1 MSFFFAGGMNVLP
14 EAANPEVYLAFCLC
28 RSRINNEFFTL
39 TSCQSSELL
48 RAIILVNKSNI
59 GHPC

>member
-28 RSRINNEFFTL
+28 RSRINNDFFYVNV
-39 TSCQSSELL
+39 LL
-48 RAIILVNKSNI
+48 VIWAVESNNS
-59 GHPC
+59 GD